1 MCKIPLDKRKNAQKS
16 RCILVFGVK
25 LMKTSVL
32 YLEIVRYIH
41 YIIFSDYYIR
51 RATKRQMDFT
61 RNRKMSFTDYIF
73 AIIKGTKTSLQSSI
87 DTFFESQHKN
97 HIEYSKQAFSKGRQR
112 IKPEA
117 FEELFLAVAERFYQT
132 AETNKWRGYHLF
144 GIDGTR
150 LNLPCTQELEEIYDS
165 QTSQG
170 APQVQALVSCL
181 YDLLNGMI
189 VDTRFCGCKSS
200 ERDAA
205 GEMIEA
211 FHADKYGK
219 PVFIMDRGYPSA
231 ELIHSIMQAGHK
243 YVMRCSTEFLR
254 SMKLP
259 KRDNIIEHKFAK
271 LKEKVKIRVV
281 KVAISDEDT
290 EYLVTNL
297 FDADLSER
305 DFGDLYHTRWGIETK
320 YNDIKNKLE
329 IENFTG
335 YSPDAI
341 LQDFYATMFLA
352 NLAGVL
358 EFDLHE
364 EIEAAHNSPEHKYQY
379 KLNKNRTISELKR
392 TVVEMIATRSK
403 VKRMKLF
410 LEIKNR
416 LHDAVVPVRPNRTA
430 PRTKRHKS
438 ARFSQNIKRP

>member
-1 MCKIPLDKRKNAQKS
+1 MKS
-16 RCILVFGVK
+16 
-25 LMKTSVL
+25 SVL
-32 YLEIVRYIH
+32 YLEIVRFIH

-73 AIIKGTKTSLQSSI
+73 AIIQGTKTSLQSSI
-87 DTFFESQHKN
+87 YTFFESQNKKQM
-97 HIEYSKQAFSKGRQR
+97 EYSKQAFSKGRQR

-117 FEELFLAVAERFYQT
+117 FQELFLAVAERFYQK
-132 AETNKWRGYHLF
+132 AETHTWRSFHLF

-150 LNLPCTQELEEIYDS
+150 LNLPCTQELEDLYGV

-189 VDTRFCGCKSS
+189 VDTRFYGCKSS
-200 ERDAA
+200 ERVAA
-205 GEMIEA
+205 KEMIES
-211 FHADKYGK
+211 FDADKYGK

-231 ELIHSIMQAGHK
+231 ELIDTITRAGHK
-243 YVMRCSTEFLR
+243 YVMRCSREFLR

-259 KRDNIIEHKFAK
+259 KQDNVFEHKFAK

-281 KVAISDEDT
+281 KVALSSGDT
-290 EYLVTNL
+290 EYLATNL
-297 FDADLSER
+297 FDTDLTEQ
-305 DFGDLYHTRWGIETK
+305 DFRNLYHTRWGIETK

-341 LQDFYATMFLA
+341 LQDFYATVFLA

-364 EIEAAHNSPEHKYQY
+364 EIEAAHSSPENKYEY
-379 KLNKNRTISELKR
+379 RMNMNMTISELKR
-392 TVVEMIATRSK
+392 TVIEMIATKSK
-403 VKRMKLF
+403 PKRMRLF
-410 LEIKNR
+410 LLMQNR
-416 LHDAVVPVRPNRTA
+416 LYKAVVPVRPDRA
-430 PRTKRHKS
+430 SPREKS
-438 ARFSQNIKRP
+438 HLAAKFSHNLKRP

>member
-1 MCKIPLDKRKNAQKS
+1 MCKIPLDKCIIAQKS

-97 HIEYSKQAFSKGRQR
+97 HVEYSKQAFSKGRQR

-117 FEELFLAVAERFYQT
+117 FRELFLAVAERFYQK
-132 AETNKWRGYHLF
+132 AETNTWRGYHLF

-150 LNLPCTQELEEIYDS
+150 LNLPCTQELEDIYGT
-165 QTSQG
+165 QTSPG
-170 APQVQALVSCL
+170 SPQVQALVSCL

-205 GEMIEA
+205 EEMIES
-211 FHADKYGK
+211 FHADTYGT

-379 KLNKNRTISELKR
+379 KLNKNRMISELKR

>member
-1 MCKIPLDKRKNAQKS
+1 MCKIPLDKCEIAQKS
-16 RCILVFGVK
+16 RCILAFEVK
-25 LMKTSVL
+25 PMKSSVI

-117 FEELFLAVAERFYQT
+117 FQELLLAVAERFYQT

-150 LNLPCTQELEEIYDS
+150 LNLPCTQELEEIYGS

-189 VDTRFCGCKSS
+189 VDTRFRSCKSS

-205 GEMIEA
+205 KDMIESFDA
-211 FHADKYGK
+211 EKYGK

-231 ELIHSIMQAGHK
+231 ELIDTIIRAGHK
-243 YVMRCSTEFLR
+243 FVMRCPTEFLR

-259 KRDNIIEHKFAK
+259 KRDNVLSHKFAK
-271 LKEKVKIRVV
+271 LKEKVDLRVV
-281 KVAISDEDT
+281 KVSLPTGDT

-297 FDADLSER
+297 FDSDLNED
-305 DFGDLYHTRWGIETK
+305 DFSDLYRTRWGIETK

-335 YSPDAI
+335 YTPDAI

-358 EFDLHE
+358 EFELHD
-364 EIEAAHNSPEHKYQY
+364 EIEAAHNSSEKKYEY
-379 KLNKNRTISELKR
+379 RMNRNRTISELKR

-403 VKRMKLF
+403 AKRMKLF
-410 LEIKNR
+410 LEMQNR
-416 LHDAVVPVRPNRTA
+416 LRNAVVPVRPNRAA
-430 PRTKRHKS
+430 PRTKRHKTS
-438 ARFSQNIKRP
+438 KFSQNIKRP

>member
-1 MCKIPLDKRKNAQKS
+1 
-16 RCILVFGVK
+16 
-25 LMKTSVL
+25 MKTSVL

-61 RNRKMSFTDYIF
+61 RNRKMSFTDYVF

-87 DTFFESQHKN
+87 DAFFESQRKKQV
-97 HIEYSKQAFSKGRQR
+97 EYSKQAFSKGRQR

-117 FEELFLAVAERFYQT
+117 FQELFLAVAEQFYQK
-132 AETNKWRGYHLF
+132 ADTNTWRGYHLF

-150 LNLPCTQELEEIYDS
+150 LNLPCTQELESIYGT

-170 APQVQALVSCL
+170 APQVQALASCL

-189 VDTRFCGCKSS
+189 IDTRFCGCKSS

-205 GEMIEA
+205 KEMIES
-211 FHADKYGK
+211 FDTEKYGK

-231 ELIHSIMQAGHK
+231 ELIDAIIQSGHK
-243 YVMRCSTEFLR
+243 FVMRCPTEFLR
-254 SMKLP
+254 SMRLP

-271 LKEKVKIRVV
+271 LKETVNIRVV
-281 KVAISDEDT
+281 KVALSNGDT
-290 EYLVTNL
+290 EYLATNL
-297 FDADLSER
+297 FDSDLTEC
-305 DFGDLYHTRWGIETK
+305 DFGDLYHARWGIETK

-335 YSPDAI
+335 YTPDAI

-364 EIEAAHNSPEHKYQY
+364 AIEAAHNSPEHKYQY
-379 KLNKNRTISELKR
+379 KMNKNRTISELKR
-392 TVVEMIATRSK
+392 TVIEMIATRSK
-403 VKRMKLF
+403 IKRMKLF
-410 LEIKNR
+410 LEVKSR
-416 LHDAVVPVRPNRTA
+416 LYNAVVPVRPNRA
-430 PRTKRHKS
+430 SPRTKRHRTAK
-438 ARFSQNIKRP
+438 FSQNIKRP

>member
-1 MCKIPLDKRKNAQKS
+1 MKS
-16 RCILVFGVK
+16 
-25 LMKTSVL
+25 SVI

-73 AIIKGTKTSLQSSI
+73 AIIQGTKTSLQSSI
-87 DTFFESQHKN
+87 YTFFESQNKKQM
-97 HIEYSKQAFSKGRQR
+97 EYSKQAFSKGRQR

-117 FEELFLAVAERFYQT
+117 FQELFLAVAERFYQK
-132 AETNKWRGYHLF
+132 AETNTWHSYHLF

-150 LNLPCTQELEEIYDS
+150 LNLPCTQELKDIYGV

-189 VDTRFCGCKSS
+189 VDTRFNGCKSS

-205 GEMIEA
+205 KEMIE
-211 FHADKYGK
+211 FFDTEKYGN

-231 ELIHSIMQAGHK
+231 ELIDAIVQAGHK
-243 YVMRCSTEFLR
+243 FVMRCSTEFLR

-259 KRDNIIEHKFAK
+259 KQDNVFEHKFAK

-281 KVAISDEDT
+281 KVALSSGDT
-290 EYLVTNL
+290 EYLATNL
-297 FDADLSER
+297 FDTDLTEE
-305 DFGDLYHTRWGIETK
+305 DFRDLYHTRWGIETK

-392 TVVEMIATRSK
+392 TVIEMIATKSK
-403 VKRMKLF
+403 VKRMELF

-416 LHDAVVPVRPNRTA
+416 LFNAVVPVRPDRAA
-430 PRTKRHKS
+430 PRTKRHKTS
-438 ARFSQNIKRP
+438 KFSQNTKRP